1 MTNLSKSDL
10 EISRALEVLKQLP
23 DELSFEKIC
32 EMSAEQM
39 ETYKRLL
46 MQFKKANG
54 TNASDQEK
62 GKALEELVS
71 YLLKVSG
78 EIFRVD
84 RNLRTTTNEIDQ
96 MVTLKV
102 NGKVL
107 LKHNIINSRFDCF
120 LCECKNYSK
129 SVDVTYTGKFCSL
142 MLTNNVKLGILFS
155 YYGVSGMG
163 WSNSSGLIKKF
174 YLHKEKVEDR
184 YCIINFS
191 LKEFESI
198 LEGKNFLQIVEEQ
211 LISLQV
217 DTDYSRYLAKH
228 PAEK

>member
-1 MTNLSKSDL
+1 MTNVSASDR
-10 EISRALEVLKQLP
+10 EISRAIEVLKQVP
-23 DELSFEKIC
+23 DELCFEKIC
-32 EMSAEQM
+32 EMSAVQK
-39 ETYKRLL
+39 ETYERLL
-46 MQFKKANG
+46 IRFKNANG

-96 MVTLKV
+96 MVTLKS
-102 NGKVL
+102 NGKIL
-107 LKHNIINSRFDCF
+107 LKHNIINSRLDCF

-129 SVDVTYTGKFCSL
+129 RVDVTYTGKFCSL

-155 YYGVSGMG
+155 YHGVSGKG
-163 WSNSSGLIKKF
+163 WSNSLGLIKKF
-174 YLHKEKVEDR
+174 YLHKEKREDR

-198 LEGKNFLQIVEEQ
+198 LKGKNFLKIIEEQ
-211 LISLQV
+211 LVSLQF

-228 PAEK
+228 PAE